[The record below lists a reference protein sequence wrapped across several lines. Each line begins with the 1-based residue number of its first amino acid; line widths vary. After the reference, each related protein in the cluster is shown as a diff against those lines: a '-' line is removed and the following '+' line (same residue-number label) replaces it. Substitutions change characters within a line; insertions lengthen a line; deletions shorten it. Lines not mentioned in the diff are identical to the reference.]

1 MKQINFMKNTE
12 LKGER
17 KTVWSDV
24 QIKAHDMLSGTVTAD
39 VAVIG
44 AGLCGMLTAY
54 RLAARGADVAVIEA
68 DRIGGGQTMGTT
80 AKITVQ
86 HGAILGKLADS
97 FGERAAAIYA
107 YRNGLAIEE
116 YKALCEHLAA
126 EYGDDALC
134 DFEYAPAYLY
144 TITNEH
150 ILERE
155 YDIAKRFGIKAVL
168 ASDTELPI
176 RISTAL
182 KFEDQAKFN
191 PRKLLKYLSE
201 RERSA
206 GKLRI
211 YEQTRAVDIDRM
223 SSGKN
228 MVKAING
235 DGMRVGVIASN
246 VVFACHF
253 PFMNFPGL
261 YFARMHQSRSY
272 VIGIQGE
279 AVGADGFKGMYKG
292 IDRGSLSF
300 RSVKDGTGN
309 NIMLIGGEGHRT
321 GSMPG
326 KDRHGEPV
334 GRYDL
339 LLRRTKALF
348 GEKYDCKCR
357 GDSEKFGGFSVIYR
371 WSAQDIMTVDGLP
384 YIGRFSDGGKTA
396 DGWYVATGFGK
407 WGMTNSMVAADI
419 LCDLICRDSE
429 RAEEQNNAG
438 NEREGL
444 PAWKSLRAAEKIY
457 APDRVPGKGAAG
469 RLFGEMGHSVSG
481 LAKQQLAFP
490 IGISKTPEE
499 LKPGEGGVVRLKGY
513 TVGAYRDEAG
523 KLHIVTVKCPH
534 LGCRLVFNPE
544 EKSWDCPC
552 HGSRFDIDGKRLSG
566 PATSDIGVSFH
577 E

>member
-1 MKQINFMKNTE
+1 MKQINFMKNKE
-12 LKGER
+12 IAGER

-24 QIKAHDMLSGTVTAD
+24 QIKTHDMLRGTVTAD
-39 VAVIG
+39 VAIIG

-68 DRIGGGQTMGTT
+68 DRIGCGQTIGTT
-80 AKITVQ
+80 AKITAQ
-86 HGAILGKLADS
+86 HGAMLGKLADN
-97 FGERAAAIYA
+97 FGEKVAAVYA

-116 YKALCEHLAA
+116 YKALCEQLAS
-126 EYGDDALC
+126 EYGDEALC

-144 TITNEH
+144 TITNDH

-155 YDIAKRFGIKAVL
+155 YDLAVCFGIKAAL
-168 ASDTELPI
+168 TSDTELPI
-176 RISTAL
+176 RISAAL

-201 RERSA
+201 GVRGA

-211 YEQTRAVDIDRM
+211 YERTRAIDIDRM
-223 SSGKN
+223 SDGKN

-235 DGMRVGVIASN
+235 DGVRVGVIAGS

-272 VIGIQGE
+272 VIGIGGE
-279 AVGADGFKGMYKG
+279 AVGADDFKGMYKG

-300 RSVKDGTGN
+300 RTARDGAGS

-321 GSMPG
+321 GTAPG
-326 KDRHGEPV
+326 KDKRGEPI
-334 GRYDL
+334 GRYEQ
-339 LLRRTKALF
+339 LLRRAKALF
-348 GEKYDCKCR
+348 GEKYACECR
-357 GDSEKFGGFSVIYR
+357 GGEKCGGFRVAYR

-384 YIGRFSDGGKTA
+384 YIGRFFDGGKTA
-396 DGWYVATGFGK
+396 DGWYAATGFGK

-419 LCDLICRDSE
+419 LCDLICRDSGRVGE
-429 RAEEQNNAG
+429 CSNEE
-438 NEREGL
+438 EKL
-444 PAWKSLRAAEKIY
+444 PAWKTLRVAERIY
-457 APDRVPGKGAAG
+457 APDRAPGKGAIG

-481 LAKQQLAFP
+481 LAKQQLTFP
-490 IGISKTPEE
+490 IGISKTTEE

-513 TVGAYRDEAG
+513 TVGAYRDEVG
-523 KLHIVTVKCPH
+523 KLHVVTVKCPH
-534 LGCRLVFNPE
+534 LGCRLVFNAE

-566 PATSDIGVSFH
+566 PATSDIGVSFLK
-577 E
+577 

>member
-1 MKQINFMKNTE
+1 MKQISFMKNTE
-12 LKGER
+12 LGGER

-24 QIKAHDMLSGTVTAD
+24 QIKAHDMLRGTVTAD

-68 DRIGGGQTMGTT
+68 DRIGYGQTMGTT
-80 AKITVQ
+80 AKITAQ
-86 HGAILGKLADS
+86 HGAILGKLADG
-97 FGERAAAIYA
+97 FGENAAAIYA

-116 YKALCEHLAA
+116 YKALCEQLAS
-126 EYGDDALC
+126 EYGDEALC

-155 YDIAKRFGIKAVL
+155 YDLAKRFGIKAVL
-168 ASDTELPI
+168 TSDTELPI
-176 RISTAL
+176 SISAAL
-182 KFEDQAKFN
+182 KFETQAKFN
-191 PRKLLKYLSE
+191 PGKLLKYLSE
-201 RERSA
+201 GVRGA

-211 YEQTRAVDIDRM
+211 YERTRAIDIDRM
-223 SSGKN
+223 SGGKN

-235 DGMRVGVIASN
+235 DGVRVGVIASK

-253 PFMNFPGL
+253 PFVNFPGL

-272 VIGIQGE
+272 VIGIEGE
-279 AVGADGFKGMYKG
+279 AVGADDFKGMYKG

-300 RSVKDGTGN
+300 RSVKDGAGN
-309 NIMLIGGEGHRT
+309 GIMLIGGEGHRT
-321 GSMPG
+321 GAAPY
-326 KDRHGEPV
+326 KEKRGEPI
-334 GRYDL
+334 GRYEL
-339 LLRRTKALF
+339 LLRRAKALF
-348 GEKYDCKCR
+348 GEKYACECR
-357 GDSEKFGGFSVIYR
+357 GDGEKCDGFRVVYR

-384 YIGRFSDGGKTA
+384 YIGRFSDGGRTA

-419 LCDLICRDSE
+419 LCDLICRDSDRVGE
-429 RAEEQNNAG
+429 RDGAKEKPA
-438 NEREGL
+438 
-444 PAWKSLRAAEKIY
+444 AWKTLRAAERLY
-457 APDRVPGKGAAG
+457 APDRTPGKDAAG
-469 RLFGEMGHSVSG
+469 KLFGEMGHSVSG
-481 LAKQQLAFP
+481 LAKQYLTFP
-490 IGISKTPEE
+490 TGLSKTPEE
-499 LKPGEGGVVRLKGY
+499 LKPGEGGVVRFKGY

-523 KLHIVTVKCPH
+523 KLHLVTVKCPH
-534 LGCRLVFNPE
+534 LGCRLVFNAE

-566 PATSDIGVSFH
+566 PATSDIGVTFLK
-577 E
+577 